1 MTVLPYICN
10 DFRNDD
16 DAYSL
21 DIYCMIE
28 YHFPVPV
35 WKMMVFTICT
45 TKKTGHSK

>member
-28 YHFPVPV
+28 YHFLVPLENDGIL
-35 WKMMVFTICT
+35 FTI
-45 TKKTGHSK
+45 